1 MFTRPARY
9 SDDTALSHK
18 THLCIVSSKIPH
30 SGTNAY
36 PVRAWNIT
44 YPRDIHCCC
53 SDFILMKCCEDFK
66 MSQTTFNK
74 RLFYYVTAFSDCRYQ
89 SSFLHRE
96 GWLMFFYAVGGSGLL
111 FYVQR
116 DECYNSLLNSSADG
130 KIFLYA
136 SGNSLLL

>member
-44 YPRDIHCCC
+44 YPRDIHYCC

-74 RLFYYVTAFSDCRYQ
+74 RLLLCYRFFRLPVSVLQFYIVRDGCC
-89 SSFLHRE
+89 
-96 GWLMFFYAVGGSGLL
+96 FYTVGGSGLL